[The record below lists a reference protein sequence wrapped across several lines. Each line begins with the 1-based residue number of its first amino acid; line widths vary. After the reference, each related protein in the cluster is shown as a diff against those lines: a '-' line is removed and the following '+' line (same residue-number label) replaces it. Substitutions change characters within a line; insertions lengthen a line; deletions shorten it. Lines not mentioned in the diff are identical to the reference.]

1 MQPSSIPNTLSAI
14 RIIFAILFPFV
25 NSQYWL
31 ALLTL
36 GLASEYLDGA
46 LARKFNWNS
55 SFGQILD
62 PIADRLFAFSVGV
75 TLVFNHWIPA
85 GQLLTVLVRD
95 ILVSAGIIF
104 SLFFLSSTEI
114 ISIFKPNL
122 LGKLTTILQ
131 YLFYYDV
138 LFFSLPHKE
147 VFWIVAL
154 ASFSSGLAYSAKF
167 VFHFVRIRRLTP

>member
-1 MQPSSIPNTLSAI
+1 MQPSSIPNTLSAL
-14 RIIFAILFPFV
+14 RIIFAIVFPFL

-36 GLASEYLDGA
+36 GLATEYLDGA
-46 LARKFNWNS
+46 LARKFNWVS
-55 SFGQILD
+55 AFGQILD
-62 PIADRLFAFSVGV
+62 PIADRLLAFSVGV
-75 TLVFNHWIPA
+75 TLVFNHWISP

-95 ILVSAGIIF
+95 VLVSLGIIF
-104 SLFFLSSTEI
+104 SLFFLSSAAI
-114 ISIFKPNL
+114 ISIFKPNI

-154 ASFSSGLAYSAKF
+154 ASFSSGLVYSTKF
-167 VFHFVRIRRLTP
+167 VFHFARMRRLTP